1 MNTDEA
7 SPVKSNKSVE
17 RGGEGRV
24 REHSSSSRP
33 PALLCPGRCQL
44 FPASGQCPARRW
56 LRACQAALR
65 DLLMEIQ
72 VGGGA
77 GAGAQPLPLPQ
88 PPEPAPQGP
97 IAIPGGS
104 GQGAGVLGSGMSPR
118 SAPLT
123 IASGPQPP

>member
-72 VGGGA
+72 VGGGQEL
-77 GAGAQPLPLPQ
+77 GPSHFHSPSPLSQLHKDQ
-88 PPEPAPQGP
+88 
-97 IAIPGGS
+97 
-104 GQGAGVLGSGMSPR
+104 
-118 SAPLT
+118 
-123 IASGPQPP
+123 